1 MRPVTFD
8 VAILYFLSV
17 NEVLPV
23 RLTWF
28 IVLISTAGFEV
39 SPPACSVVPVCMAGG
54 EAAVQRVV
62 GG

>member
-8 VAILYFLSV
+8 VAILYFISV

-23 RLTWF
+23 WLTWF

-39 SPPACSVVPVCMAGG
+39 SPPACSVVPVCMAGD

>member
-23 RLTWF
+23 WLTWF
-28 IVLISTAGFEV
+28 IVLISTVGFEV

-54 EAAVQRVV
+54 KAAVQRVV

>member
-1 MRPVTFD
+1 MKF
-8 VAILYFLSV
+8 
-17 NEVLPV
+17 LPV
-23 RLTWF
+23 WLTWF

-39 SPPACSVVPVCMAGG
+39 SPPACSVVPVCMAGD